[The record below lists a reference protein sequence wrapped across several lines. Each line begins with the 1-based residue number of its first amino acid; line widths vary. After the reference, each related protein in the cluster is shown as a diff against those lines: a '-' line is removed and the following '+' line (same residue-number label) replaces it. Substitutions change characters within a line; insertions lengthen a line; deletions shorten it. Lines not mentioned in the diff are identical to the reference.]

1 MLKQLFDYL
10 IAFLLMN
17 LFFPVILLISAI
29 NFLLYFKNPFF
40 VQERIGKNGKSFF
53 IIKFRTMK
61 NANSKDWDPKEDISR
76 LTFFGGIL
84 RKYSL
89 DEVPQLINVLLG
101 NMSLV
106 GPRPLPME
114 YLPLFNDVQNSRH
127 WVKPGIT
134 GWAQINGRNSISWE
148 ERFEMDVWYVKN
160 YSFKLDMIILFKTFM
175 HLFRKKGINKS
186 SDLTMD
192 KFTGTK
198 N

>member
-10 IAFLLMN
+10 IAFLLLN
-17 LFFPVILLISAI
+17 LFFPVFLLISAI

-40 VQERIGKNGKSFF
+40 VQERIGKNGKGFF
-53 IIKFRTMK
+53 IIKFRTMR
-61 NANSKDWDPKEDISR
+61 NAYSKEWNPKDDISR

-84 RKYSL
+84 RKFSL
-89 DEVPQLINVLLG
+89 DEIPQLINVLIG

-114 YLPLFNDVQNSRH
+114 YLSLFNEVQNIRH
-127 WVKPGIT
+127 LVKPGIT

-160 YSFKLDMIILFKTFM
+160 YSFKLDLIILFKTIIR
-175 HLFRKKGINKS
+175 LFQKKGINKS
-186 SDLTMD
+186 NDLTMD